1 MGRIWLL
8 EQVPFAPAGSMT
20 LLSVVSPRFPLLAA
34 FGLDQRLSVTAGPCP
49 ASLALGRIGVER
61 RCPR

>member
-1 MGRIWLL
+1 MGRIWL
-8 EQVPFAPAGSMT
+8 QVPFAPAGSMT
-20 LLSVVSPRFPLLAA
+20 LLSVVSPWFPLLAA
-34 FGLDQRLSVTAGPCP
+34 FVGLDQRLSVTAGPCP